1 MSRPRPQSP
10 AAPPR
15 LRVEYVEAASP
26 EALLAQSDVL
36 AVFGFGHDAPQIDD
50 PRWLRVPLQPHG
62 AAPLEVWRAQAP
74 VTHGRE
80 GEIAWACDGQL
91 LFGAIEVDEPAG
103 HTGAGDHSGILMAA
117 EHAYRALTRFIEGS
131 DYPHLLRIW
140 NYLDA
145 ITLGDGDAERYRQFC
160 VGRARG
166 LGTFDTSNLPA
177 ATAIG
182 RCDDAR
188 RIQVYWLA
196 ARVPGT
202 PVENPRQVSAY
213 RYPRQYGP
221 QAPSF
226 ARAMLP
232 PDGSAMPLRRRV
244 PGRST
249 TRRSGL
255 ASGITLYS
263 ARASSRSSADVPVG
277 PLRTSTPRS
286 SAALARFQHSAAS
299 SASASKA

>member
-26 EALLAQSDVL
+26 EALLAQPDVL

-62 AAPLEVWRAQAP
+62 AAPLEIWRAQAP

-103 HTGAGDHSGILMAA
+103 HTGIGDHSGILMAA
-117 EHAYRALTRFIEGS
+117 EHAYRALTRFTDGS
-131 DYPHLLRIW
+131 EYPHLLRIW

-166 LGTFDTSNLPA
+166 
-177 ATAIG
+177 
-182 RCDDAR
+182 R
-188 RIQVYWLA
+188 R
-196 ARVPGT
+196 RT
-202 PVENPRQVSAY
+202 R
-213 RYPRQYGP
+213 
-221 QAPSF
+221 
-226 ARAMLP
+226 
-232 PDGSAMPLRRRV
+232 GSARHRRRR
-244 PGRST
+244 G
-249 TRRSGL
+249 
-255 ASGITLYS
+255 
-263 ARASSRSSADVPVG
+263 
-277 PLRTSTPRS
+277 
-286 SAALARFQHSAAS
+286 
-299 SASASKA
+299 